1 MASNSYQFNDPNSS
15 VHGRNGSG
23 EKKNEKNGK
32 SGHDI
37 EHSKRRNQLKL
48 DNEFRIVLIGKTGSG
63 KSTTGNTILNDQVFL
78 SSSSAMSVTSC
89 CVSKRGNRFGKDIQ
103 VVDTPGTFDT
113 STPNET
119 VQREIVK
126 CIGMTSP
133 GPHCFLLVMGLSRFT
148 LEDEESINHFV
159 NYFGEDVF
167 RYFVV
172 LFTRKDD
179 LEYEG
184 LTLDDH
190 LKTIPKNLKTI
201 IDKCGG
207 RCIAFN
213 NRVLEGPE
221 RDNQVQNLFEIIN
234 DVVHQNGGQC
244 YTNEM
249 YSEAEKVIKARQH
262 EIERERKR
270 KREIE
275 RQEIENEI
283 EQNYKY
289 QISQQEKRM
298 VTEKNEA
305 VLDSKLDEDQT
316 TFGLEKEVEMQ
327 KKIKELELE
336 VEKLQKEKNME
347 ERERLEQLDQKYKK
361 LQDARLLAVDE
372 VERGVDVM
380 VDSLIKV
387 VLKLGMRLGS
397 AIYSKFVRK

>member
-1 MASNSYQFNDPNSS
+1 
-15 VHGRNGSG
+15 
-23 EKKNEKNGK
+23 
-32 SGHDI
+32 
-37 EHSKRRNQLKL
+37 
-48 DNEFRIVLIGKTGSG
+48 
-63 KSTTGNTILNDQVFL
+63 
-78 SSSSAMSVTSC
+78 MSVTSC

-234 DVVHQNGGQC
+234 DVVHQNGGEC

-387 VLKLGMRLGS
+387 VFKLGMRLGS

>member
-1 MASNSYQFNDPNSS
+1 MASNSYQFHGPNSS

-23 EKKNEKNGK
+23 EQKNEKGGE

-37 EHSKRRNQLKL
+37 EHSERRNQLKL

-113 STPNET
+113 NTPNET

-213 NRVLEGPE
+213 NRAEGPE

-234 DVVHQNGGQC
+234 DVVHQNGGEC

-298 VTEKNEA
+298 VTEKKDA

-316 TFGLEKEVEMQ
+316 TFGLEKEIGMQ

-336 VEKLQKEKNME
+336 VEKLQKEKDME

-361 LQDARLLAVDE
+361 LQDARLLAIDE

-380 VDSLIKV
+380 VENLIKA
-387 VLKLGMRLGS
+387 VLNLGMRLGS
-397 AIYSKFVRK
+397 AIYSKFVKK